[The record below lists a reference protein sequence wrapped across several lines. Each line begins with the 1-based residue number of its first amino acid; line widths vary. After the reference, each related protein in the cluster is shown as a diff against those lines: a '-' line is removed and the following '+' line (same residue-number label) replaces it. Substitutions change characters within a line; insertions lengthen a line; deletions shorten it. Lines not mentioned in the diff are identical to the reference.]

1 MRLDGQLQRIKQL
14 DTVRGIAILGILL
27 LNIYAFALPLSAYM
41 NPLYSPTVSNSDHL
55 VWSLLNIFAQGKF
68 LAIFALL
75 FGATLA
81 ILMHKDRRWHKSRL
95 LILALI
101 GLIHGIGF
109 WDGDI
114 LLPYAITGILA
125 YGILAR
131 YPKLSLIKTSVV
143 IYLIGL
149 IILFIIGFNINAD
162 GYWVM
167 SEVQIQQEVAQ
178 KVAGGIEGAFLRFS
192 AILGT
197 LEMLIIQYGWQLLA
211 LMLIGAKLMRNGWL
225 AGEFSSQH
233 YRNIAKLFIPI
244 AILIQLASLYY
255 QRQEEWRFFSTSI
268 VGYIINELV
277 IPFQSIGYTALIYAY
292 WGNIKDTW
300 LCRRL
305 ADIGRMA
312 LTNYLL
318 QTLICTTIFYHL
330 HYFAQFNRLEL
341 LLFIVPIWCVNL
353 AFSYFWLNYFSQGPI
368 EWLWRKSTMSINRF
382 LS

>member
-1 MRLDGQLQRIKQL
+1 MKLDGQQRIKQL
-14 DTVRGIAILGILL
+14 DTVRGLAILGILI
-27 LNIYAFALPLSAYM
+27 LNIYGFALPIVAYM
-41 NPLYSPTVSNSDHL
+41 NPVYHSAVSNSDVV
-55 VWSLLNIFAQGKF
+55 VWSLLNVLAQGKF
-68 LAIFALL
+68 LAIFSLL
-75 FGATLA
+75 FGASLA
-81 ILMHKDRRWHKSRL
+81 LLAHKDRQWHISRL
-95 LILALI
+95 LVLALI

-114 LLPYAITGILA
+114 LLPYAITGVIVS
-125 YGILAR
+125 GILYR
-131 YPKLSLIKTSVV
+131 YPRLALIKTAVT

-149 IILFIIGFNINAD
+149 IILFFIGLNINTD
-162 GYWVM
+162 NYWVM
-167 SEVQIQQEVAQ
+167 SESQIRQEVAER
-178 KVAGGIEGAFLRFS
+178 VAGGIDAVFLRFS
-192 AILGT
+192 AILGM

-233 YRNIAKLFIPI
+233 YRDIAKFFIPI
-244 AILIQLASLYY
+244 AILIQLFSLYY

-277 IPFQSIGYTALIYAY
+277 IPFQSIGYIALVYAY
-292 WGNIKDTW
+292 WENIKNTW

-305 ADIGRMA
+305 IEVGRMA

-330 HYFAQFNRLEL
+330 HYFSQFSRLEL

-353 AFSYFWLNYFSQGPI
+353 AFSYLWLNYFPQGPI
-368 EWLWRKSTMSINRF
+368 EWLWRKSTTSINRF
-382 LS
+382 L